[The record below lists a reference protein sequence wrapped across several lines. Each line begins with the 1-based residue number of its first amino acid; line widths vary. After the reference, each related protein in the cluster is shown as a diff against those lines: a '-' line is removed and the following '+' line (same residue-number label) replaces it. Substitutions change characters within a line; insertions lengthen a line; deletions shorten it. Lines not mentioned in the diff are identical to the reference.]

1 MQVKASLL
9 VPNIRYVIQQKE
21 LSGMEMT
28 VHDISYMSKMRLLTF
43 VGLGDGA
50 FVGFAMPPVSTMSV
64 GFPVGTF
71 VPRGKR
77 RSINNMQQKV
87 E

>member
-1 MQVKASLL
+1 
-9 VPNIRYVIQQKE
+9 
-21 LSGMEMT
+21 MT
-28 VHDISYMSKMRLLTF
+28 VHVISYMPNMRLLTF

-77 RSINNMQQKV
+77 SISNIQQEV
-87 E
+87 EWKGNELYTM

>member
-1 MQVKASLL
+1 
-9 VPNIRYVIQQKE
+9 
-21 LSGMEMT
+21 MEMT
-28 VHDISYMSKMRLLTF
+28 VHDISCMSNMRFLTF

-77 RSINNMQQKV
+77 RIINNIQQNV
-87 E
+87 EWKGNELYTMYTCT